1 MRGKAQDLTDRQP
14 VCWITPACAGK
25 STSGMLFLSC
35 SWDHPR
41 MCGEKITLLYALA
54 DKEGSPPH
62 VRGKVDK
69 STYRNLQN
77 RITPACAGKS
87 LTATR
92 AARSTGDH
100 PRMCGEKPDCKAKRN
115 PKKGS
120 PPHVRGK
127 EIGDPA
133 SCKPSRI
140 TPACAGKSFEEHGFV
155 IGVWDHPRMCGEKLT
170 TFDAGKLIP
179 GSPPH
184 VRGKAAVYAEP
195 FTGSRITP
203 ACAGKRLR
211 LTGICLLL
219 WDHPRMCGE
228 KPKKIP

>member
-1 MRGKAQDLTDRQP
+1 MRGKAHFKQALLEHLGITPAYAGKRNCGRQSRCSTSDHPRVCGEKLKFIATLFSMWGSPPRRRGKAQDLTDRQP

-127 EIGDPA
+127 VVEKKDG
-133 SCKPSRI
+133 SKVYRI
-140 TPACAGKSFEEHGFV
+140 TPACAGKS
-155 IGVWDHPRMCGEKLT
+155 
-170 TFDAGKLIP
+170 
-179 GSPPH
+179 
-184 VRGKAAVYAEP
+184 
-195 FTGSRITP
+195 
-203 ACAGKRLR
+203 
-211 LTGICLLL
+211 
-219 WDHPRMCGE
+219 
-228 KPKKIP
+228 